1 MEKERMDYEALKPI
15 LYGRDEFKTR
25 EHFGTS
31 LPKHYDAFVVDSIAS
46 RMITKCKIWA
56 ENWETVQEAIAP
68 EVEEI
73 KMKMIKDRIS
83 KLSPKE
89 VDMYLNYLLRQ
100 KEELVKT
107 NL

>member
-31 LPKHYDAFVVDSIAS
+31 LPKHYDATVVDSIAT
-46 RMITKCKIWA
+46 RMITKCKVWI
-56 ENWETVQEAIAP
+56 ENWETVQEAIVP
-68 EVEEI
+68 DVEEI
-73 KMKMIKDRIS
+73 RMKQMKDRLS
-83 KLSPKE
+83 RLSPEE
-89 VDMYLNYLLRQ
+89 VDFYLDYLLRQ
-100 KEELVKT
+100 KAELVKT